1 MHKIDVFEKAALL
14 CGYQLIY
21 VKYGNRKHVL
31 FAEGYI
37 PNVEGRF
44 FWHSCGLCYRKKNRK
59 RMEIYDLPIQTAI
72 ELLNLEEFSNV
83 CGL

>member
-21 VKYGNRKHVL
+21 VKYGNHRHVL

-37 PNVEGRF
+37 PNIEGRF
-44 FWHSCGLCYRKKNRK
+44 SGILADYATERKAESVWKYTICRF
-59 RMEIYDLPIQTAI
+59 RQL
-72 ELLNLEEFSNV
+72 
-83 CGL
+83 